1 MSFSQELVA
10 PIAPPQGLGFG
21 HPVLGAAF
29 SHQATGWGFVVR
41 NHLKQTAKVKDS
53 PCLSCL
59 CPRSPI
65 ATQGRSFSSTAA
77 FNLLNTCHSRTI
89 LLSLLPSELPVPQ
102 VSLGRPHTRLCG
114 CLEQETSML
123 FHLCYSMENCLH
135 QGHFDC

>member
-1 MSFSQELVA
+1 MSFSQELVT

-77 FNLLNTCHSRTI
+77 FNLLHTCHSCTI

-102 VSLGRPHTRLCG
+102 VSLGRPQAVWVPGTRNLHAVPFV
-114 CLEQETSML
+114 L
-123 FHLCYSMENCLH
+123 FNGELPSSGTL
-135 QGHFDC
+135 